1 MYHVEWYLASL
12 IIIFHASQNDS
23 YKILVYNPRFG
34 KSHTKFLGSIADTL
48 VNAGHNVTE
57 FAPVLFEFSDST
69 GSKLAKT
76 IKIDADPEISKIMN
90 VEIFAQDA
98 WKQNQQSIFSLISVL
113 VCLTIMKRMSDALVK
128 NCEFQLKQE
137 KIMQELKSE
146 KFDLAIFEFNQ
157 CFAGMIELLHIP
169 AHVVVSPTALFEY
182 ATECFGV
189 PNIPSYIPSL
199 LTQYTDKMTYL
210 QRLKNLIITILTT
223 KLLDNH
229 TIRCQALFRRLY
241 GDQFIDLKEKLAQV
255 TYVLT
260 NTDPLFHISR
270 PTIHKILELGGLA
283 LPKPQPLSKKWI
295 AVMNKRKT
303 VVLVSFGTVTLS
315 CWMPN
320 KTKKALLDAFDS
332 FPNVTFI
339 WKYEKDEHRIAE
351 GHPNVIT
358 SKWLPQSDLL
368 AHKNLI
374 AFLTHGGMNSIT
386 ETLNRGKPIVVVP
399 LFGDQMQNA
408 VLVQRLGLG
417 IKLSLSELAIEGK
430 IQNAIYNIIYDK
442 SYAQKVE
449 RLSKMMAKKPNQAE
463 EQLIKHVEFAAEFGQ
478 IANFDP
484 YGRKMSFVS
493 YYMLDII
500 IPFII
505 LILFITTIIC
515 YLIIRLF
522 KKLFHKAV
530 ICKNNSSIITKVKK
544 N

>member
-48 VNAGHNVTE
+48 TE

-113 VCLTIMKRMSDALVK
+113 IMKRMSDALVK

-442 SYAQKVE
+442 
-449 RLSKMMAKKPNQAE
+449 R
-463 EQLIKHVEFAAEFGQ
+463 
-478 IANFDP
+478 
-484 YGRKMSFVS
+484 
-493 YYMLDII
+493 
-500 IPFII
+500 
-505 LILFITTIIC
+505 
-515 YLIIRLF
+515 
-522 KKLFHKAV
+522 
-530 ICKNNSSIITKVKK
+530 
-544 N
+544 